1 MMTQVRESFV
11 EQFFRVRVISDEGK
25 RRERNFSEGRDFSS
39 FDQRR
44 FGANGY
50 SDTRQGRPESGEG
63 KLEPI
68 RKTVRV
74 GRNDPCPCGSGKKYK
89 HCCGKNA

>member
-1 MMTQVRESFV
+1 M
-11 EQFFRVRVISDEGK
+11 EQFFSVRVISDDGK
-25 RRERNFSEGRDFSS
+25 RLERKRSEGREPSV

-44 FGANGY
+44 FGAQDY
-50 SDTRQGRPESGEG
+50 ADPRQGRPGLQAGEG
-63 KLEPI
+63 KPEPI